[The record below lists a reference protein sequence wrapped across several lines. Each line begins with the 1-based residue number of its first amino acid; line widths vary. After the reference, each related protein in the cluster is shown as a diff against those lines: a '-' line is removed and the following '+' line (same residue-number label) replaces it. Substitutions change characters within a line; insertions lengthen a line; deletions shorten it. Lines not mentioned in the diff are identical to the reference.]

1 MCLNMKADNYILS
14 LCNIIFICL
23 VVAIYSLSGFF
34 TKQASLCEFLS
45 LNYFA
50 NLCGVVMT
58 LAVYAVLWQI
68 ILKRVPLSKAYMFRS
83 LGVIYGIAIAAF
95 FFKEEITKTNLWG
108 SVIVLLG
115 LLILL
120 SDSK

>member
-1 MCLNMKADNYILS
+1 
-14 LCNIIFICL
+14 
-23 VVAIYSLSGFF
+23 
-34 TKQASLCEFLS
+34 
-45 LNYFA
+45 
-50 NLCGVVMT
+50 
-58 LAVYAVLWQI
+58 
-68 ILKRVPLSKAYMFRS
+68 MFRS